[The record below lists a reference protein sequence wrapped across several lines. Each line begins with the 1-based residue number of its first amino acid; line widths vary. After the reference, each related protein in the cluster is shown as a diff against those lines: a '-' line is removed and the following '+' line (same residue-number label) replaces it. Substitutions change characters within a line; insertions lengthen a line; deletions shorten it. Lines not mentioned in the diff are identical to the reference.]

1 MGHEALGLLATA
13 ASSVSFAALVLLSDW
28 LEHHDW
34 PALGMLGLGSMLFTS
49 LLLILIRRQA
59 STLPLNSSLTSSSS
73 TLATLTT
80 SSSSSSTLTT
90 FTSSSSSFFALL
102 FLRGFFSVFATGGT
116 VLATFF
122 GCPAGDALAIASGNV
137 FASAVAGAVLFGE
150 AFGPWKARA
159 LVATALGALLVS
171 KPQRP

>member
-80 SSSSSSTLTT
+80 SSSSSTLTT
-90 FTSSSSSFFALL
+90 FTSSSSFFALL